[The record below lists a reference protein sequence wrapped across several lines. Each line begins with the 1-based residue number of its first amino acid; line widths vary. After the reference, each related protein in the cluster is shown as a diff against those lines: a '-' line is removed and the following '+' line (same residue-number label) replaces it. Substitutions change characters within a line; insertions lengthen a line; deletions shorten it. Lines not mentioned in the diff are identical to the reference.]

1 VRENK
6 DKQNLREDLIR
17 VIESQKNICDRYEDI
32 RRINEYAGDG
42 RFSLVFKAMDINNKR
57 TLVALKF
64 FDPFYNLPDYTYRQ
78 ECFMRESDIL
88 KNLKGQKNI
97 LPLIQE
103 KTNFTLNLKTENGIA
118 LPLQLIFY
126 SAKLAKFNI
135 LDYIAKQ
142 ETDYLTNILFFRE
155 MCKAVQRIHKKKII
169 HRDLK
174 PSNFLVYNKMDVCLS
189 DFGTG
194 KYSVPDGSQLLNYY
208 FAPVGDLRYTAPEM
222 LGGLYFSNHHCFCA
236 DKYSLGAILFELFTK
251 TILHY
256 YVFKE
261 DNIGRLITYFSTIPE
276 RSRIEVFDG
285 FISSLSKSRELPS
298 VRDFNNTIPKDISHQ
313 VDILYKRL
321 ACLDYRKRGNDFQR
335 IFLRINICE
344 KVIRYHEKIERL
356 RRKKEENHAE

>member
-1 VRENK
+1 VAANQNRHKENWIE
-6 DKQNLREDLIR
+6 L
-17 VIESQKNICDRYEDI
+17 IESQKVICDRYVDI
-32 RRINEYAGDG
+32 CRIDRDAGDG
-42 RFSLVFKAMDINNKR
+42 NFSLVFKAKDIHNKKR
-57 TLVALKF
+57 WVVLKF
-64 FDPFYNLPDYTYRQ
+64 FNPLKVGENYRL
-78 ECFMRESDIL
+78 ECFQRESDIL
-88 KNLKGQKNI
+88 RDLRGQKNI

-103 KTNFTLNLKTENGIA
+103 KTDFNLTFEPKVGQS
-118 LPLQLIFY
+118 LQWPLQFY
-126 SAKLAKFNI
+126 SSELGKFDVSN
-135 LDYIAKQ
+135 YIYYQK
-142 ETDYLTNILFFRE
+142 TNYLTNILFFRE

>member
-1 VRENK
+1 MEENK
-6 DKQNLREDLIR
+6 VNQNLREYFIR
-17 VIESQKNICDRYEDI
+17 RIESQKNICDRYVDV
-32 RRINEYAGDG
+32 RRIDKHAGDG
-42 RFSLVFKAMDINNKR
+42 EFSLVFKATDINNKG

-64 FDPFYNLPDYTYRQ
+64 FNPLYTFKDHKYRR
-78 ECFMRESDIL
+78 ECFIRESDIL
-88 KNLKGQKNI
+88 KDLKDQKNI

-103 KTNFTLNLKTENGIA
+103 RTKLNLSLEIENGITIPIE
-118 LPLQLIFY
+118 LMFY
-126 SAKLAKFNI
+126 SSKLAKFNI
-135 LDYIAKQ
+135 TEYIYKQKNNYLD
-142 ETDYLTNILFFRE
+142 NILFFRE
-155 MCKAVQRIHKKKII
+155 MCKAVQRIHKKMII

-174 PSNFLVYNKMDVCLS
+174 PSNFLVYKKKCVCLC

-194 KYSVPDGSQLLNYY
+194 KYFVPDGSQLLNYY
-208 FAPVGDLRYTAPEM
+208 FAPVGDLRYTAPEIF
-222 LGGLYFSNHHCFCA
+222 GGLYFSNHHCFCA

-276 RSRIEVFDG
+276 RNRIEVFDG

-321 ACLDYRKRGNDFQR
+321 ASLDYRKRESDFQR

-344 KVIRYHEKIERL
+344 KVIRYHKKIERL